1 MIHDVYMYVGF
12 EWCAYIQLISAS
24 GAGAGAW
31 CEWPGANQGQE
42 TELQILFIVGG
53 FHKCGCPKMDGL

>member
-1 MIHDVYMYVGF
+1 MIHDVYVGF
-12 EWCAYIQLISAS
+12 EWCFYIQMISAS

-42 TELQILFIVGG
+42 TELQIL
-53 FHKCGCPKMDGL
+53 